1 MSRQADLGKIGM
13 DGFAILEEYLR
24 RNKKKPPPPPPPHPE
39 AQPRRPTTF
48 LRPVVHPI
56 EDPWRFR
63 EVALP
68 NQQTV
73 DYPSFKL
80 VIVGDGG
87 TDIVEIGK
95 DGFAILEEY
104 YGRNKKK
111 PPPHQEVQHR
121 RPTPFLRPVV
131 QPIQD
136 PVFWRYR
143 GAKSYEAVVITET
156 KVVITETK
164 HHNFG
169 AYGRHFAQMAPQ
181 ADYNHLVKVG
191 LEGFA
196 MVDEYF
202 GPKRYQ
208 KQQQKY
214 QQKQE
219 PQMKQEVAPMK
230 QGAIDRYEAANQY
243 GGMAVLDYNL
253 AKIGMESYTIGDEY
267 YGRNKKKQLPPPPH
281 QEVQHRRPTPFLRPV
296 VQPIEDP
303 VIWRYREAKIYEAA
317 VITETKHYNFDA
329 YGKHF
334 AQMAP
339 QSDYNHLVKV
349 GLEGFA
355 IVDKFFGPKR
365 HQKQQQKYQQKQ
377 EPQMKQEVAIDS
389 NKAAKQY
396 GGCGF

>member
-24 RNKKKPPPPPPPHPE
+24 RNKKKPPPPPPPPHPE

-63 EVALP
+63 EVVVITETKHHNFGAYGRQYIPVEPQLDIQLP
-68 NQQTV
+68 IQV
-73 DYPSFKL
+73 FKFVKCEISMSRQADL
-80 VIVGDGG
+80 
-87 TDIVEIGK
+87 VEIGK

-121 RPTPFLRPVV
+121 RPTPFFRPVV

-136 PVFWRYR
+136 PVIWRYR

-164 HHNFG
+164 HHTFG

-214 QQKQE
+214 QKKQE

-243 GGMAVLDYNL
+243 GGMAVLDYTDL
-253 AKIGMESYTIGDEY
+253 AKIGMEGYTIGDEY

-303 VIWRYREAKIYEAA
+303 VNWCYREAKIYEAV

-329 YGKHF
+329 YGK
-334 AQMAP
+334 
-339 QSDYNHLVKV
+339 
-349 GLEGFA
+349 
-355 IVDKFFGPKR
+355 
-365 HQKQQQKYQQKQ
+365 
-377 EPQMKQEVAIDS
+377 
-389 NKAAKQY
+389 QY
-396 GGCGF
+396 